1 MNNIGPNLFPNNAR
15 PTNTNNGR
23 EIFLKALEQARV
35 AKATSPQN
43 EVPTNAPTQ
52 SINNNI
58 KIPDEAPTTNI
69 RKGMVLDIRV

>member
-23 EIFLKALEQARV
+23 EIFLKALEQART
-35 AKATSPQN
+35 AKAAAPQT
-43 EVPTNAPTQ
+43 EVQNTPQ
-52 SINNNI
+52 SQNVNNI
-58 KIPDEAPTTNI
+58 KIPDEAPKTNI

>member
-23 EIFLKALEQARV
+23 EIFLKALEQARA
-35 AKATSPQN
+35 AKPAAPQN
-43 EVPTNAPTQ
+43 EVQTSAAPQ
-52 SINNNI
+52 NINNI

>member
-23 EIFLKALEQARV
+23 EIFLKALEQARA
-35 AKATSPQN
+35 AKAAAPQT
-43 EVPTNAPTQ
+43 EVQSAPQ
-52 SINNNI
+52 SQNVNNI
-58 KIPDEAPTTNI
+58 KIPDEAPKTNI

>member
-23 EIFLKALEQARV
+23 EIFLKALEQARA
-35 AKATSPQN
+35 AKPATQQTEVQTSAAPQN
-43 EVPTNAPTQ
+43 
-52 SINNNI
+52 INNI